1 MKQLPDKFQFRVDT
15 HPGYTHTAT
24 RNSHWDYEVS
34 WARGWANVVGFVPIV
49 VFVENEVLVLID
61 KKSWIF
67 VEDKPKQKGANLPDE
82 FYFLNSQDYTFKAKR
97 DLRTKYFNFESI
109 DSPYSSKGAFS
120 ESEAQECLKC
130 GLWKILDK
138 KHLTVEQQR
147 TLNEFKDQ
155 VAQLDS
161 SIRIA
166 EQNIEHQNRMIA
178 NYRQRQD
185 DLRDKIK
192 ELEGV

>member
-24 RNSHWDYEVS
+24 RNAYWDYEVS

-49 VFVENEVLVLID
+49 LFVENEVLGLID

-67 VEDKPKQKGANLPDE
+67 ADDKPKQKEAELPDE
-82 FYFLNSQDYTFKAKR
+82 FYAAHSPNSETIWHMKKDGDSWFSNYRGMRNHVAYSETWLRNVFK
-97 DLRTKYFNFESI
+97 E
-109 DSPYSSKGAFS
+109 
-120 ESEAQECLKC
+120 
-130 GLWKILDK
+130 GLWCIVEK
-138 KHLTVEQQR
+138 KTLTQEEQR
-147 TLNEFKDQ
+147 ALNEFKDQ